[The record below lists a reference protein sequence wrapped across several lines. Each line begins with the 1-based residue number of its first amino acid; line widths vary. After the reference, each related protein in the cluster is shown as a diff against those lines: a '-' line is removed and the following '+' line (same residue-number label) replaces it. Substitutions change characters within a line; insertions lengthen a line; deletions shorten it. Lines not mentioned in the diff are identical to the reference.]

1 MDASWNQPLPRG
13 RHHLTREE
21 VAASQRGRI
30 VMAMLEEV
38 AARGYAATSV
48 AHITARAGVSRKSF
62 YEQFSDKEHCYL
74 VAFDAAAEIHTA
86 IVVEATARLRPES
99 RPVEYFRAMLRAYL
113 DAVAAHPAVART
125 LLVEVYAVGPEA
137 MKNKLGA
144 RNDVLAHVLA
154 PLGVIDDGRLTFE
167 GEALAAAISAL
178 VTQLVAEGRT
188 DEAPRLLDPLVDW
201 VSAHAHL
208 PTTTAHAAV
217 VASARH
223 ADRGRDTAGAGAH

>member
-1 MDASWNQPLPRG
+1 MDASWNHPLPRG

-38 AARGYAATSV
+38 ATRGYAATSV

-99 RPVEYFRAMLRAYL
+99 RPVEYFRAMLGAYL

-137 MKNKLGA
+137 LKNKLGA
-144 RNDVLAHVLA
+144 RND
-154 PLGVIDDGRLTFE
+154 
-167 GEALAAAISAL
+167 
-178 VTQLVAEGRT
+178 
-188 DEAPRLLDPLVDW
+188 
-201 VSAHAHL
+201 
-208 PTTTAHAAV
+208 
-217 VASARH
+217 
-223 ADRGRDTAGAGAH
+223 